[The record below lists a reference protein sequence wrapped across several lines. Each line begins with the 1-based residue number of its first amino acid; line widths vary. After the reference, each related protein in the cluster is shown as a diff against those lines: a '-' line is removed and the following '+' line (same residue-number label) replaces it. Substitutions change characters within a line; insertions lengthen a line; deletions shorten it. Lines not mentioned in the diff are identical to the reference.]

1 MAVRVQTL
9 TGDLDPG
16 ALGRTL
22 MHEHVIML
30 GAGGVVHEWPS
41 LFDRDAA
48 IATSIEQ
55 MARLAASG
63 VDSLV
68 EMTTFDLGRDI
79 EATAEVARASS
90 INIIACTG
98 AWLAAPSMM
107 LRYSATQLA
116 DAFVSD
122 IMEGIKGTD
131 LRAGI
136 IKIATDEAVDDLNR
150 LLLSAAAQAHRR
162 TGAPIGTHSNASAG
176 SGARQQDV
184 LEECGVD
191 LTRILIGHCGD
202 TSDLDYLRGI
212 MQRGSYIGIDRF
224 GLDRIPSSG
233 EELLSTPERVALIAQ
248 LCRDGFADR
257 IVLGH
262 DANCV
267 HLGIVHRDAVD
278 ETLPNWHH
286 LHIQEA
292 VLPALRDAGVTQADI
307 DTMLVD
313 NPRTFFAQATPY

>member
-1 MAVRVQTL
+1 MPTL
-9 TGDLDPG
+9 TGDIDPSE
-16 ALGRTL
+16 LGRTL

-30 GAGGVVHEWPS
+30 GSGGVIREWPA

-48 IATSIEQ
+48 IATSIER
-55 MARLAASG
+55 MAQLAASG

-90 INIIACTG
+90 VNIIACTG
-98 AWLAAPSMM
+98 VWLAAPPMM
-107 LRYSATQLA
+107 KRYSASQIA
-116 DAFVSD
+116 DAFVGD
-122 IMEGIKGTD
+122 IVDGISGTD

-136 IKIATDEAVDDLNR
+136 IKVATDETVDDLNR
-150 LLLSAAAQAHRR
+150 LLLSAAAEAHRR
-162 TGAPIGTHSNASAG
+162 TGTPIGTHSNAPAG

-184 LEECGVD
+184 LEEFGVD
-191 LTRILIGHCGD
+191 LSRVLIGHCSD
-202 TSDLDYLRGI
+202 TSDLDYLRGL

-224 GLDRIPSSG
+224 GLDRIPSTG
-233 EELLSTPERVALIAQ
+233 EDLLSTAERVAVIAD
-248 LCRDGFADR
+248 LCRDGFANR
-257 IVLGH
+257 IVLSH

-267 HLGIVHRDAVD
+267 HMGIVHRDAVD
-278 ETLPNWHH
+278 EALPNWHH
-286 LHIQEA
+286 LHIQEE
-292 VLPALRDAGVTQADI
+292 VLPALLDAGVTQADI

>member
-1 MAVRVQTL
+1 
-9 TGDLDPG
+9 
-16 ALGRTL
+16 
-22 MHEHVIML
+22 
-30 GAGGVVHEWPS
+30 
-41 LFDRDAA
+41 
-48 IATSIEQ
+48 
-55 MARLAASG
+55 MARLADSG

-107 LRYSATQLA
+107 LRYSSSQLA
-116 DAFVSD
+116 DAFVGD
-122 IMEGIKGTD
+122 IVDGIRGTD

-136 IKIATDEAVDDLNR
+136 IKIATDESVDDLNR
-150 LLLSAAAQAHRR
+150 LLLTAAAEAHRR
-162 TGAPIGTHSNASAG
+162 TGTPIGTHSNAPAG
-176 SGARQQDV
+176 SGTGQQDV
-184 LEECGVD
+184 LEACGVD
-191 LTRILIGHCGD
+191 LSRVLIGHCSD

-212 MQRGSYIGIDRF
+212 MARGSYIGIDRF
-224 GLDRIPSSG
+224 GLDRIPSTG
-233 EELLSTPERVALIAQ
+233 QELLSTPERIAIIAE

-267 HLGIVHRDAVD
+267 HMGIIDRDAVD
-278 ETLPNWHH
+278 DALPNWHH
-286 LHIQEA
+286 LHIQEE
-292 VLPALRDAGVTQADI
+292 VLPALRKAGVSQRDI

>member
-1 MAVRVQTL
+1 MTVRVPTL
-9 TGDLDPG
+9 TGDIDPSD
-16 ALGRTL
+16 LGRTL
-22 MHEHVIML
+22 MHEHIIML
-30 GAGGVVHEWPS
+30 GAGGVIHEWPS
-41 LFDRDAA
+41 LFDRDGA
-48 IATSIEQ
+48 IATSIE
-55 MARLAASG
+55 ALDRLAASG

-90 INIIACTG
+90 INVIACTG
-98 AWLAAPSMM
+98 AWLAAPAMM
-107 LRYSATQLA
+107 LRYSTSQLA
-116 DAFVSD
+116 DAFVGD
-122 IMEGIKGTD
+122 IVDGIRGTD
-131 LRAGI
+131 LHAGI
-136 IKIATDEAVDDLNR
+136 IKVATDETVDDLNR
-150 LLLSAAAQAHRR
+150 LLLSAAAEAHRR
-162 TGAPIGTHSNASAG
+162 TGAPIGTHSNAPAG

-191 LTRILIGHCGD
+191 LSRILIGHSGD
-202 TSDLDYLRGI
+202 TSDLDYLRGL

-233 EELLSTPERVALIAQ
+233 ETLLSTPERVNVVAE
-248 LCRDGFADR
+248 LCRDGFAEK

-267 HLGIVHRDAVD
+267 HMGIVHRDEVD
-278 ETLPNWHH
+278 EALPNWHH
-286 LHIQEA
+286 LHIQDE
-292 VLPALRDAGVTQADI
+292 VLPALLAAGVSQKDI

>member
-1 MAVRVQTL
+1 MTVRIPTL
-9 TGDLDPG
+9 TGDIDPA

-30 GAGGVVHEWPS
+30 GAGGVIREWPA
-41 LFDRDAA
+41 LLDRDAA
-48 IATSIEQ
+48 IATSIER
-55 MARLAASG
+55 MAQLAASG

-90 INIIACTG
+90 VNIIACTG
-98 AWLAAPSMM
+98 VWLAAPSMM
-107 LRYSATQLA
+107 MRYSASQIA
-116 DAFVSD
+116 DAFVGD
-122 IMEGIKGTD
+122 IVDGISGTD

-136 IKIATDEAVDDLNR
+136 IKVATDETVDDLNR
-150 LLLSAAAQAHRR
+150 LLLSAAAEAHRR
-162 TGAPIGTHSNASAG
+162 TGTPIGTHSNAPAG

-191 LTRILIGHCGD
+191 LSRVLIGHCSD
-202 TSDLDYLRGI
+202 TSDLDYLRSI

-224 GLDRIPSSG
+224 GLDKIPSTG
-233 EELLSTPERVALIAQ
+233 EDLLSTPERVAVVAE
-248 LCRDGFADR
+248 LCRDGFANR
-257 IVLGH
+257 IVLSH

-267 HLGIVHRDAVD
+267 HMGIVHRNAVD
-278 ETLPNWHH
+278 KALPNWHH
-286 LHIQEA
+286 LHIQEE
-292 VLPALRDAGVTQADI
+292 VLPALLDAGVPQADI